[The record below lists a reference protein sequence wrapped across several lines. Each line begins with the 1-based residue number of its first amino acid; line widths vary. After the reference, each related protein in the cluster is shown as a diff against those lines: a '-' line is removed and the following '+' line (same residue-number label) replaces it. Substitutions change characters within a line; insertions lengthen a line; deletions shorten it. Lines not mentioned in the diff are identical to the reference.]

1 MAVSHALTLVGVWVK
16 ILVILN
22 KKWRPSLLKEFLFS
36 LLSAKK
42 ISSINQKWGC
52 AGKNTKQSVPKTY
65 FSCTLCCS
73 EGKDEKPH
81 NCDVSLPSPAFR
93 WIRWIRCLVEPGE
106 CFPSLSSP
114 AACLA
119 ASAYLPA
126 SVSPTTGFS
135 LETQIWF
142 LFHWEICVQVVRPAC
157 ESLRWEIYLSNGIVL
172 HVSTT
177 VFLVFIE
184 IVAPCQPAWIKQ
196 IVGYNF
202 CQ

>member
-1 MAVSHALTLVGVWVK
+1 MAVSQALTLVGVWVK

-22 KKWRPSLLKEFLFS
+22 KKCRPSLLKEFPFS
-36 LLSAKK
+36 LLGAKK
-42 ISSINQKWGC
+42 ISPINQKWGC

-106 CFPSLSSP
+106 CFSSLSSP

-126 SVSPTTGFS
+126 SVSPPQQVSALKLRSGFCFTEKYVYRWSGLLVNLSDERFICQMELFFTCRLLFS
-135 LETQIWF
+135 LF
-142 LFHWEICVQVVRPAC
+142 
-157 ESLRWEIYLSNGIVL
+157 SLKL
-172 HVSTT
+172 
-177 VFLVFIE
+177 
-184 IVAPCQPAWIKQ
+184 
-196 IVGYNF
+196 
-202 CQ
+202 

>member
-1 MAVSHALTLVGVWVK
+1 MAVSQALTLVGVWVK

-22 KKWRPSLLKEFLFS
+22 KKCCPSFLKEFPFS

-42 ISSINQKWGC
+42 NQPH
-52 AGKNTKQSVPKTY
+52 QSVPKTY

-142 LFHWEICVQVVRPAC
+142 LFHWEICVQVVRPVC

-172 HVSTT
+172 RVSTS
-177 VFLVFIE
+177 VSLFSLKLL
-184 IVAPCQPAWIKQ
+184 PCQPDWIKQ

-202 CQ
+202 C